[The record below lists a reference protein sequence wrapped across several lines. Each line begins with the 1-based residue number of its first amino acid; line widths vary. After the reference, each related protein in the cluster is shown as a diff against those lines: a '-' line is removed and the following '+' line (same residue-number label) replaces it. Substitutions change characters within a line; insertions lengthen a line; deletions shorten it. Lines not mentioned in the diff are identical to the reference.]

1 MKNTKINDELK
12 ELSIFVYRNGKGSI
26 PQGWKLIKTDSN
38 SQTGYYSETYKNG
51 KEIAIIYRGTDLDI
65 KKGIGAIE
73 KDVIGSDLR
82 MGGMLEPKQTADAK
96 GTFQAIK
103 QEYPS
108 SNIVLSGHSLGGS
121 LAQLVSA
128 ETGTKAVTFNA
139 FGTGKILSQK
149 GYSQADQRL
158 LNITNYGHHKDPVF
172 MGNKNYQPGISY
184 VTDTNLDTS
193 NNYAYKQEKT
203 KLSEIKDKLPH
214 NNPHDIKNMGNL
226 ENAVR
231 IEPAETQPSEKTLY
245 GGVSYTETD
254 TLAQNQNFSDI
265 VRNKWRNMQ
274 QSRNSRL
281 QNRSSKGK
289 KSSASGTTNG
299 KWITINGNHV
309 FIEK

>member
-1 MKNTKINDELK
+1 MKNTKTHEDLK
-12 ELSIFVYRNGKGSI
+12 ELSIYVYNDG
-26 PQGWKLIKTDSN
+26 QGTMPEGWDIVKVDTNKK
-38 SQTGYYSETYKNG
+38 TGYYAEVYKKG
-51 KEIAIIYRGTDLDI
+51 KEVAIIYRGTDVDI
-65 KKGIGAIE
+65 YKGIKETTRDFGN
-73 KDVIGSDLR
+73 DLR

-172 MGNKNYQPGISY
+172 MGNKDYQPGISY

-193 NNYAYKQEKT
+193 NNYTYKQEKT

-265 VRNKWRNMQ
+265 IRNKWRNMQ

>member
-1 MKNTKINDELK
+1 MKNTKTHEDLK
-12 ELSIFVYRNGKGSI
+12 ELSIYVYNDG
-26 PQGWKLIKTDSN
+26 QGTMPEGWDIVKVDTNKK
-38 SQTGYYSETYKNG
+38 TGYYAEVYKKG
-51 KEIAIIYRGTDLDI
+51 KEVAIIYRGTDVDI
-65 KKGIGAIE
+65 YKGIKETTRDFGN
-73 KDVIGSDLR
+73 DLR

-172 MGNKNYQPGISY
+172 MGNKDYQPGISY
-184 VTDTNLDTS
+184 VTDTKLDTS
-193 NNYAYKQEKT
+193 NNYTYKQEKT

-265 VRNKWRNMQ
+265 IRNKWRNMQ

-281 QNRSSKGK
+281 QNHSSKGK

>member
-1 MKNTKINDELK
+1 MKNTKTHEDLK
-12 ELSIFVYRNGKGSI
+12 ELSIYVYNDG
-26 PQGWKLIKTDSN
+26 QGTMPEGWDIVKVDTNKK
-38 SQTGYYSETYKNG
+38 TGYYAEVYKKG
-51 KEIAIIYRGTDLDI
+51 KEVAIIYRGTDVDI
-65 KKGIGAIE
+65 YKGIKETTRDFGN
-73 KDVIGSDLR
+73 DLR

-172 MGNKNYQPGISY
+172 MGNKDYQPGISY
-184 VTDTNLDTS
+184 VTDTKLDTS

-245 GGVSYTETD
+245 GGVSYTETG

-265 VRNKWRNMQ
+265 IRNKWRNMQ

>member
-1 MKNTKINDELK
+1 MKNTKTHEDLK
-12 ELSIFVYRNGKGSI
+12 ELSIYVYNDG
-26 PQGWKLIKTDSN
+26 QGTMPEGWDIVKVDTNKK
-38 SQTGYYSETYKNG
+38 TGYYAEVYKKG
-51 KEIAIIYRGTDLDI
+51 KEVAIIYRGTDVDI
-65 KKGIGAIE
+65 YKGIKETTRDFGN
-73 KDVIGSDLR
+73 DLR

-172 MGNKNYQPGISY
+172 MGNKDYQPGISY
-184 VTDTNLDTS
+184 VTDTKLDTS
-193 NNYAYKQEKT
+193 NNYTYKQEKT

-265 VRNKWRNMQ
+265 IRNKWRNMQ

-289 KSSASGTTNG
+289 KSNASGTTNG

>member
-1 MKNTKINDELK
+1 MKNTKTHEDLK
-12 ELSIFVYRNGKGSI
+12 ELSIYVYNDG
-26 PQGWKLIKTDSN
+26 QGTMPEGWDIVKVDTNKK
-38 SQTGYYSETYKNG
+38 TGYYAEVYKKG
-51 KEIAIIYRGTDLDI
+51 KEVAIIYRGTDVDI
-65 KKGIGAIE
+65 YKGIKE
-73 KDVIGSDLR
+73 TSRDFSNDLR

-172 MGNKNYQPGISY
+172 MGNKDYQPGISY
-184 VTDTNLDTS
+184 VTDTKLDTS
-193 NNYAYKQEKT
+193 NNYTYKQEKT

-265 VRNKWRNMQ
+265 IRNKWRNMQ

>member
-1 MKNTKINDELK
+1 MKNTKTHEDLK
-12 ELSIFVYRNGKGSI
+12 ELSIYVYNDGKGTI
-26 PQGWKLIKTDSN
+26 PEGWDIVKVDTNKK
-38 SQTGYYSETYKNG
+38 TGYYADVYKKG
-51 KEIAIIYRGTDLDI
+51 KEVAIIYRGTDLDI
-65 KKGIGAIE
+65 HKGIGE
-73 KDVIGSDLR
+73 TGKDVIGSNWK
-82 MGGMLEPKQTADAK
+82 MLNSKEPAQLKYARNTYKDVAK
-96 GTFQAIK
+96 S
-103 QEYPS
+103 YPS
-108 SNIVLSGHSLGGS
+108 ANIVLSGHSLGGS

-139 FGTGKILSQK
+139 YGTGKILEQKGISQK
-149 GYSQADQRL
+149 AQKL
-158 LNITNYGHHKDPVF
+158 LNITNYGNPKDPIF
-172 MGNKNYQPGISY
+172 TINKDYQPGVSY
-184 VTDTNLDTS
+184 VTDKS

-265 VRNKWRNMQ
+265 IRNKWRNMQ